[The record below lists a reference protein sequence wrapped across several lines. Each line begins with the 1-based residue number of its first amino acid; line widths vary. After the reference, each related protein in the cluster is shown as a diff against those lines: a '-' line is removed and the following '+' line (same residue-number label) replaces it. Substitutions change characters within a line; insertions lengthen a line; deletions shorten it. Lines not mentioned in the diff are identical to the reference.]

1 MLFSLCQHGHMVRLP
16 GRQTPLE
23 VAEAVF
29 RVEKVGVLQAFH
41 KKFMQQDLERY
52 FMAQTTEDNKRLF
65 PQDIRC
71 RLEVLLQIL
80 WYSTAMYTVQQKLC
94 T

>member
-1 MLFSLCQHGHMVRLP
+1 MMFSLCQHGHMVRLP

-41 KKFMQQDLERY
+41 KKFMQKDLER
-52 FMAQTTEDNKRLF
+52 
-65 PQDIRC
+65 
-71 RLEVLLQIL
+71 
-80 WYSTAMYTVQQKLC
+80 
-94 T
+94 

>member
-1 MLFSLCQHGHMVRLP
+1 MVRLP

-29 RVEKVGVLQAFH
+29 RVEKVGVLQAFR
-41 KKFMQQDLERY
+41 KKFTQKDLDRY

-71 RLEVLLQIL
+71 CILEVYRRFYDTLLQCIL
-80 WYSTAMYTVQQKLC
+80 YNKNSAPR
-94 T
+94 